1 MVSLR
6 NACIRLT
13 NRYWLAQGLT
23 LLLLGCPALAMRFEN
38 VRLGLLLGTCA
49 LAVLAIN
56 TWIAH
61 IDARELVEGF
71 ADHLELPFDRG
82 SQEVVCLVVGEAF
95 AGRKARD
102 ALGGLLRVP
111 QEFAGISVHRRCG
124 FRWRCARGNRGWR
137 GCCR

>member
-1 MVSLR
+1 MGSLR

-61 IDARELVEGF
+61 M
-71 ADHLELPFDRG
+71 
-82 SQEVVCLVVGEAF
+82 
-95 AGRKARD
+95 
-102 ALGGLLRVP
+102 
-111 QEFAGISVHRRCG
+111 
-124 FRWRCARGNRGWR
+124 RWRQITCAWAQSEALAFQRDRTSQHAPRREAVQEIRRYAGNTA
-137 GCCR
+137 

>member
-61 IDARELVEGF
+61 MRWRQITCAW
-71 ADHLELPFDRG
+71 AH
-82 SQEVVCLVVGEAF
+82 GEALAF
-95 AGRKARD
+95 RRDRTSRHVPRQEAVREIGRHAGHD
-102 ALGGLLRVP
+102 AQIRCEPDNRLRSWMAAV
-111 QEFAGISVHRRCG
+111 AGHGDPEVRMHG
-124 FRWRCARGNRGWR
+124 
-137 GCCR
+137 